1 MRIFPFLILVLV
13 LVGCESSVAPAKVLP
28 VTKEVS
34 IDQLISEDQYN
45 VALLVIPGTYNT
57 ELTAPMD
64 IFQHTVY
71 RDGIKSMNVFTV
83 SNTSEPIKTFEG
95 LTVIPDVDFTQ
106 TDIASEIDI
115 LVIPAAEHNL
125 DSDLENEELL
135 QFIQQVDAVSEYTI
149 SHCDGAFMLAKAGV
163 LENRVSTT
171 FPGDVASYKQMFP
184 YLDVRDSVLF
194 VHDGKY
200 ITSAGGAK
208 SFEASLYLCELLYGK
223 AKADELSKGM
233 VIDWQLDELNYV
245 VIEN

>member
-1 MRIFPFLILVLV
+1 MRIFPFLISVLA
-13 LVGCESSVAPAKVLP
+13 LVGCEHSDIPTNVLP
-28 VTKEVS
+28 EPTEFS
-34 IDQLISEDQYN
+34 MDQIISENQYN

-64 IFQHTVY
+64 IFQHTIY
-71 RDGIKSMNVFTV
+71 RDSIKSMNVFTV
-83 SNTSEPIKTFEG
+83 SYTTEPIKTFEG

-106 TDIASEIDI
+106 TDIASKIDI

-125 DSDLENEELL
+125 DSDLKNNELL
-135 QFIQQVDAVSEYTI
+135 QFIQQVDVASEYTI

-163 LENRVSTT
+163 LDGKVSTT
-171 FPGDVASYKQMFP
+171 FPGDVEAYKNMFP
-184 YLDVRDSVLF
+184 HLDVRDSVLF

-223 AKADELSKGM
+223 EKTDQLAKGM
-233 VIDWQLDELNYV
+233 VIDWDLEKLDYV
-245 VIEN
+245 VIKD

>member
-1 MRIFPFLILVLV
+1 MRIFPFLISVLA
-13 LVGCESSVAPAKVLP
+13 LVGCEPSIPVEVAPEPK
-28 VTKEVS
+28 KFS
-34 IDQLISEDQYN
+34 MDQLISADQYN

-71 RDGIKSMNVFTV
+71 RDSIKSMNVFTV
-83 SNTSEPIKTFEG
+83 SNTAEPIKTFEG

-106 TDIASEIDI
+106 IDIAPEIDI

-125 DSDLENEELL
+125 DEDLKNKELIR
-135 QFIQQVDAVSEYTI
+135 FIQDVDAVSTYTI
-149 SHCDGAFMLAKAGV
+149 SHCDGAFMLAQAGV
-163 LENRVSTT
+163 LEDRVSTT
-171 FPGDVASYKQMFP
+171 FPGDVGAYKEMFP
-184 YLDVRDSVLF
+184 HLDVRDSVLF

-223 AKADELSKGM
+223 EKADELSKGM